1 MTEHG
6 WELTVKSLFPDSS
19 DLERADLLDFGV
31 GRENLMDIL
40 SHGGRSPIHEKG
52 IQSVT
57 KVLHAARDSLGLEF
71 CPLLP
76 EIACLLLSF
85 MPVRQFLF
93 SVIGFLPC
101 IRFARFHT
109 MALCN
114 LLIIGELCVR
124 NNPSN
129 DS

>member
-6 WELTVKSLFPDSS
+6 WELTLKSLFPDSS
-19 DLERADLLDFGV
+19 DLERAELLDFGV
-31 GRENLMDIL
+31 GHNNLMDIL
-40 SHGGRSPIHEKG
+40 SHGGRLPIHERG

-76 EIACLLLSF
+76 EITCLLLSF
-85 MPVRQFLF
+85 MPVSQLILSTNWVSSMYQICVF
-93 SVIGFLPC
+93 SPL
-101 IRFARFHT
+101 
-109 MALCN
+109 ALC
-114 LLIIGELCVR
+114 IFFITGELCLR
-124 NNPSN
+124 NNSSN

>member
-1 MTEHG
+1 
-6 WELTVKSLFPDSS
+6 
-19 DLERADLLDFGV
+19 LERAELLDFGV
-31 GRENLMDIL
+31 GLDNLMDIL
-40 SHGGRSPIHEKG
+40 SHGGRSPIHERG

-76 EIACLLLSF
+76 EITCLLLSF
-85 MPVRQFLF
+85 MPVGQNLDSSSFEFRFFVLVLQLLSTLDILLLF
-93 SVIGFLPC
+93 ILIGK
-101 IRFARFHT
+101 
-109 MALCN
+109 LC
-114 LLIIGELCVR
+114 LR